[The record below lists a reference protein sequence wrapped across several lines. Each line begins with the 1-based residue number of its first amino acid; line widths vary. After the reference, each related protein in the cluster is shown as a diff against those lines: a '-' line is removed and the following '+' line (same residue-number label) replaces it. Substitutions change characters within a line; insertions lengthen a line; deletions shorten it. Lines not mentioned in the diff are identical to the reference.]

1 MLTQAFYYFLLICEL
16 AILGLL
22 MVGIYCKAKKI
33 IQMYSVPPEHHKFQH
48 NVSAI
53 DHTSGYLVD
62 MSNESQTGGL
72 PGQTYEVQSNQVPYV
87 TRH

>member
-33 IQMYSVPPEHHKFQH
+33 IEMYSVPADDQNFEH
-48 NVSAI
+48 NVSAT

-62 MSNESQTGGL
+62 MSAESQTGGL
-72 PGQTYEVQSNQVPYV
+72 LGQTCEVQPNQVPYV